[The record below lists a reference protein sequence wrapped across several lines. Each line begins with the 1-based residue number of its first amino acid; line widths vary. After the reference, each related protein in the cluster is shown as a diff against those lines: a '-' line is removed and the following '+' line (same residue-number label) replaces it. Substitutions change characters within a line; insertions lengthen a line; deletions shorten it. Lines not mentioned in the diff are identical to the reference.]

1 MDDWPNP
8 APPGTRATCQDEL
21 GATADHPVRI
31 AVVADGAGALPAV
44 AELVAQLRGRGAPG
58 YEIELLGTDP
68 DADRR
73 LAAAAEIDL
82 PLFPDQRLGV
92 PSLFA
97 VAQALV
103 ERRYDAVHL
112 CAPAPAAVIALLM
125 ATLAGVPVTA
135 TYDEG
140 ILRTDTEPPV
150 IELLC
155 AYYGQC
161 QVVLSTSCAAD
172 ASLAKLG
179 IEPSAIARWR
189 PGVDLDRFNPSRY
202 APDIQPDGAF
212 ELLHVGALDRA
223 AEADLLVESFLIAH
237 DSRPGTTARVR
248 RLQPAGGA
256 AASAAGQFRN
266 RARLGPR
273 PGRSDPGRRRPSRSD
288 PGRRRPSR
296 SDPGRRR
303 PSRSDPGRC
312 DPAATAT
319 PAGDH
324 LAHAYVS
331 ADLLIV
337 AGATSRDPQSILEA
351 QASGLPV
358 LAVDAGGAVELIESG
373 RSGCL
378 VPADPEALAGALRW
392 LARRATLRKRLA
404 SGGLVAARALTW
416 ERSLAQLAGAWSR
429 ALDGRTQAGEVPRAA

>member
-1 MDDWPNP
+1 MDDWTDPE
-8 APPGTRATCQDEL
+8 PPGTRAAGQDDL

-31 AVVADGAGALPAV
+31 AVVADGAGTLPAV

-73 LAAAAEIDL
+73 LAAATEIDV

-135 TYDEG
+135 TCDEG
-140 ILRTDTEPPV
+140 TLRAEIEPAV
-150 IELLC
+150 IDLLC

-179 IEPSAIARWR
+179 IEPGAIARWR
-189 PGVDLDRFNPSRY
+189 PGVDLDRFNASRY
-202 APDIQPDGAF
+202 APDIQPDGDA
-212 ELLHVGALDRA
+212 LDVLHVGALDRA

-237 DSRPGTTARVR
+237 DRAPELRLLFAGCSPLAA
-248 RLQPAGGA
+248 RLQ
-256 AASAAGQFRN
+256 
-266 RARLGPR
+266 ARLGKCATVLASAGNP
-273 PGRSDPGRRRPSRSD
+273 PPTAAPAG
-288 PGRRRPSR
+288 
-296 SDPGRRR
+296 
-303 PSRSDPGRC
+303 
-312 DPAATAT
+312 DPAAQTAT
-319 PAGDH
+319 AAGDPRASAGDH
-324 LAHAYVS
+324 LARAYAG

-337 AGATSRDPQSILEA
+337 AGATSRDPQSIREA

-358 LAVDAGGAVELIESG
+358 LAVDAGGAAELIDSG
-373 RSGCL
+373 RSGFL

-404 SGGLVAARALTW
+404 SGGLVAARSLTW

-429 ALDGRTQAGEVPRAA
+429 ALHGRTQESEVQRAA